1 MLKSKRMNQNSY
13 SPQIT
18 QIYTDLHRMI
28 FNLLI
33 TNNIYL
39 CNQW

>member
-1 MLKSKRMNQNSY
+1 MQADESKLVF
-13 SPQIT
+13 T
-18 QIYTDLHRMI
+18 TDYTDLHRMI

>member
-18 QIYTDLHRMI
+18 QIYTE
-28 FNLLI
+28 
-33 TNNIYL
+33 
-39 CNQW
+39 